1 MCQAGNPA
9 ARDAVCNH
17 PKRDQ
22 RTGSPALRVTDHR
35 YSRDLERHHL
45 ALRMIR
51 HEART
56 CTIRSCTTLTDD
68 RIRKLY
74 RSYVAEG
81 TASRAVRRKRGKSPR
96 RAGYFLRNASA
107 HLEASLLAGLFTAVG
122 LIEGEDARGPARHSL
137 EFGALFCDAFETYQ
151 SLWRSGCLS
160 FEHAWFLLIALA
172 SGEDL
177 KVDGCPE
184 CGGAFVRDTLAL
196 APGRCP
202 LCRMKTDTRGVRRLL
217 AERRRLADP
226 RT

>member
-1 MCQAGNPA
+1 
-9 ARDAVCNH
+9 
-17 PKRDQ
+17 
-22 RTGSPALRVTDHR
+22 LRVTDHR
-35 YSRDLERHHL
+35 YSRDLDRHHL

-74 RSYVAEG
+74 RSYVASNPATHE
-81 TASRAVRRKRGKSPR
+81 VRRKRGKSPR
-96 RAGYFLRNASA
+96 RIAYFLRNASA

-122 LIEGEDARGPARHSL
+122 LIEDESARGPAPRSL

-151 SLWRSGCLS
+151 CLWRSGRMS
-160 FEHAWFLLIALA
+160 FEHAWFLLTALA

-177 KVDGCPE
+177 KVDRCPV
-184 CGGAFVRDTLAL
+184 CSGAFVRDTLAL

-217 AERRRLADP
+217 ADRRIAANP
-226 RT
+226 PA

>member
-1 MCQAGNPA
+1 
-9 ARDAVCNH
+9 
-17 PKRDQ
+17 
-22 RTGSPALRVTDHR
+22 LRVTDHR

-74 RSYVAEG
+74 RSYVASGPE
-81 TASRAVRRKRGKSPR
+81 RPAVRRKRGKSPR
-96 RAGYFLRNASA
+96 RIAFFLRNASA
-107 HLEASLLAGLFTAVG
+107 HLEASLLGGLFATVG
-122 LIEGEDARGPARHSL
+122 LIEGESVRSPVPRGL
-137 EFGALFCDAFETYQ
+137 EFGALFCDAFETHR
-151 SLWRSGCLS
+151 SLWSSGRLS
-160 FEHAWFLLIALA
+160 FEHAWFLLMALG

-177 KVDGCPE
+177 KVDRCPV
-184 CGGAFVRDTLAL
+184 CGGAFVRDSLAL

-217 AERRRLADP
+217 AERRTATSRHS
-226 RT
+226 